1 MNEKNELYAKLGVSS
16 KKEDVHEAVKKLDK
30 GLFPGAFCKIVE
42 DISGRQDYCS
52 IFHSD
57 GAGTKASLAYM
68 YYKETGDISIF
79 RGIVRDAIVMNIDDV
94 MCVGATGKM
103 FISNNL
109 SRNSKLISGEI
120 VKIIIEE
127 YQNYCNK
134 ISQLGIPLILTGG
147 ETADVGDLVR
157 TLVVDASLFTIM
169 ERKNIIDLSNI
180 REKDII
186 IGLSSEGKASYE
198 EEYNSGI
205 SSNGLTLARH
215 GMLSHVYYKK
225 YPECYDDNLNESLI
239 FFGKYKLDDKP
250 KGLKINV
257 GKALLSPTRTY
268 APILLEIL
276 KNYHKEIHGII
287 HNTGGGQIKDLHY
300 GNGIIYIKDNLFKI
314 PIIFELIQESSGT
327 SWKEMYSVF
336 NMGHRMELF
345 CSEKI
350 ADDLIGISKKFNI
363 DAKIIGYCEKNL
375 GSQKN
380 IVKIFSEYGDFI
392 YE

>member
-134 ISQLGIPLILTGG
+134 ISQLG
-147 ETADVGDLVR
+147 
-157 TLVVDASLFTIM
+157 
-169 ERKNIIDLSNI
+169 
-180 REKDII
+180 
-186 IGLSSEGKASYE
+186 
-198 EEYNSGI
+198 
-205 SSNGLTLARH
+205 
-215 GMLSHVYYKK
+215 
-225 YPECYDDNLNESLI
+225 
-239 FFGKYKLDDKP
+239 
-250 KGLKINV
+250 
-257 GKALLSPTRTY
+257 
-268 APILLEIL
+268 
-276 KNYHKEIHGII
+276 
-287 HNTGGGQIKDLHY
+287 
-300 GNGIIYIKDNLFKI
+300 
-314 PIIFELIQESSGT
+314 
-327 SWKEMYSVF
+327 
-336 NMGHRMELF
+336 
-345 CSEKI
+345 
-350 ADDLIGISKKFNI
+350 
-363 DAKIIGYCEKNL
+363 
-375 GSQKN
+375 
-380 IVKIFSEYGDFI
+380 
-392 YE
+392 